1 METVVGG
8 LFNAV
13 AFAGAGFLFSKLNHT
28 GYEKEIKRHNQA
40 MEKLAR
46 DKEKWYEKQ
55 VEKKEEIQK
64 LRQELSD
71 ANADINKTNRS
82 LLSLAKMNDRVVKLE
97 NEYNEG
103 KNNEPKFENY
113 YKPSD
118 EMEEY
123 KNVVFLAI
131 GVSGGYIIYKIL

>member
-1 METVVGG
+1 M
-8 LFNAV
+8 
-13 AFAGAGFLFSKLNHT
+13 
-28 GYEKEIKRHNQA
+28 
-40 MEKLAR
+40 
-46 DKEKWYEKQ
+46 
-55 VEKKEEIQK
+55 
-64 LRQELSD
+64 RQELSD

-82 LLSLAKMNDRVVKLE
+82 LLTLSKMNNRVVQLE

-113 YKPSD
+113 YKPSN